1 MASPVVVSVL
11 GNVKNLQDALD
22 KGAKSTQ
29 TFGDKMRDAGKKMTA
44 FVTVPVVG
52 FLGAATKAAA
62 EDAAAQQKLATVLG
76 NVKGGGDALVKT
88 VEDQITAMMKA
99 STFTDDDL
107 RPAYQNLIAATKDVS
122 QTNKLMA
129 TAMDIAAARGLPL
142 EQVSL
147 ALSKAHA
154 GNVGALGR
162 LGIATKDAAGE
173 TLTFEEVVKNAS
185 KTFGGSAAAALD
197 TTAGRAQATRRDM
210 GELTE
215 QIGMSLLPVIDKLTG
230 WLAKVTGWFSN
241 LSGGTQSA
249 ILVMVGIAAVI
260 GPVMGVVT
268 AIQAMVTM
276 IKGWEIVTKLQA
288 AAQWLLNA
296 AMTANPI
303 GIVIVAIAALVAGF
317 VLAYQK
323 SETFR
328 NIVDGAVRKVGEA
341 AIWVKDRFVDLWD
354 FIRDLPNRIAQ
365 AVRNVPGILTNMIPG
380 GGVVAGVF
388 KKLTPFQQGG
398 VVPGPRGVPVPILA
412 HAGERVIP
420 VGAGGSG
427 TVINVTVN
435 GALDPVSVGR
445 QVAGILQDEIR
456 RSGPMGLS

>member
-1 MASPVVVSVL
+1 MATPVVVSVL

-29 TFGDKMRDAGKKMTA
+29 TFGDKVRDAGKKMTA

-62 EDAAAQQKLATVLG
+62 EDAAAQDKLATVLG

-88 VEDQITAMMKA
+88 VENQIAVMMKA
-99 STFTDDDL
+99 STFSDDEL
-107 RPAYQNLIAATKDVS
+107 RPAYQNLITATKDVE
-122 QTNKLMA
+122 QTQKLMA

-173 TLTFEEVVKNAS
+173 TLSFEEVVANAS

-197 TTAGRAQATRRDM
+197 TTAGRAKAMQRDM

-215 QIGMSLLPVIDKLTG
+215 QIGTALLPIIDRLTG
-230 WLAKVTGWFSN
+230 WLSKATSWFSN

-260 GPVMGVVT
+260 GPIVGVVT
-268 AIQAMVTM
+268 AIQTMVTM
-276 IKGWEIVTKLQA
+276 IRGWEIATKLAA

-303 GIVIVAIAALVAGF
+303 GIVVVALAALVAGF

-328 NIVDGAVRKVGEA
+328 NIVDAAVRKVGDA
-341 AIWVKDRFVDLWD
+341 AIWVRDRFVDLWN
-354 FIRDLPNRIAQ
+354 FIRELPGKIAQ
-365 AVRNVPGILTNMIPG
+365 AVKSVPGILTNMIPG

-388 KKLTPFQQGG
+388 QKLTPFQAGG
-398 VVPGPRGVPVPILA
+398 VVPGPVGAPVPILA
-412 HAGERVIP
+412 HGGERVIP
-420 VGAGGSG
+420 VGAGGG
-427 TVINVTVN
+427 AVFNITVN
-435 GALDPVSVGR
+435 GAVDPAGTAR
-445 QVAGILQDEIR
+445 QIAALLQEEIR
-456 RSGPMGLS
+456 RTGPLGLS